1 MVEKVT
7 PVRTYVIVAACLL
20 VLTALTVG
28 VSFIPL
34 GPFHVVA
41 ALVFALAKA
50 VLVVLFF
57 MHVRYSAPQT
67 RLVIVIAILWLG
79 ILMFGTMQD
88 YLTRSWLG
96 VPPGH

>member
-7 PVRTYVIVAACLL
+7 PVKTYVMVAACLL
-20 VLTALTVG
+20 GLTALTVG

-34 GPFHVVA
+34 GPLHLVA
-41 ALVFALAKA
+41 ALVFATAKA

-57 MHVRYSAPQT
+57 MHARYSAPQT
-67 RLVIVIAILWLG
+67 RVVIAVAILWLG
-79 ILMFGTMQD
+79 ILIFGTMQD

-96 VPPGH
+96 VPGH